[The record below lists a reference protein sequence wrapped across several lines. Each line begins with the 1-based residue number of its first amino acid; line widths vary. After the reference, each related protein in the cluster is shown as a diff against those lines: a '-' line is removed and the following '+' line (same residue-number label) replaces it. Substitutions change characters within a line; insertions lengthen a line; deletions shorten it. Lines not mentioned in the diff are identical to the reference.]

1 MLPFVNWLIG
11 RLKTPLMVGLQP
23 DHEVETRRKILVTNA
38 VSLIA
43 VLNLIPLGCH
53 AFVRGNLPLGVLD
66 LLVAALLICGFVYFL
81 KTGDFRVSV
90 YCGLSSAGLLF
101 FFLFATG
108 GIDNTGHVWY
118 YTFPLIACFLLGHHK
133 GAMATALLL
142 LLAVCAMALGNRASW
157 ITVYPLDFK
166 IRFLM
171 SFIVVFFLSYT
182 FEHRRSWAHVEL
194 RRNNAELKHAV
205 AALKEADRALK
216 ESQKGL
222 ENRVVQRTTALRRA
236 NARLQDEISDRL
248 EIEKALRET
257 HERFLKVLDS
267 LDATIYVADMQ
278 TFEILF
284 MNKNMKDA
292 FGGNLEGQIC
302 WKAFRHET
310 QQCGHCS
317 NAKLIDAHGHPTGV
331 HIWESHNPITRR
343 WYLNHDRAID
353 WIDGRMVRLQIAT
366 DITARKQTEEA
377 LRQSEE
383 KYRLI
388 ADNVSDNIWILNLD
402 NARLSYVS
410 PSIEKRTGYAPE
422 EAQAISLEGLL
433 TPASYKHCMSIW
445 NDALAREADG
455 RDNIKRTVTIELEE
469 IRKDREIIFSEIT
482 TSFLRDAEGTI
493 TSILGVTRDTNDRKR
508 AEIQLQKAHDEL
520 EIRVA
525 ERTRELE
532 NSKKAAEAANRAKSD
547 FLANMSHELRTPL
560 NHIIGFTELVV
571 AQHFGPLNR
580 AQVEYLGDV
589 LHSSQHLLD
598 LINDILD
605 LSKVESGKLELH
617 SEEIELV
624 PLLQGCL
631 TMIREKCLNHTIGL
645 KLGADE
651 APQTIRADRRKLKQI
666 LYNLLSNA
674 VKFTSAGGEVRL
686 TAVPSSGG
694 NGAPPILKISVH
706 DTGIGL
712 DAADLD
718 GIFKPFEQVE
728 SSLARR
734 YEGTGLGLPIS
745 KRLVELHGGRIWAE
759 SDGLGHGSRF
769 VFTLPM
775 KSGV

>member
-1 MLPFVNWLIG
+1 MSLVNWMMG
-11 RLKTPLMVGLQP
+11 QLKTPLMVGLQP
-23 DHEVETRRKILVTNA
+23 DHDVEARRKILVTNA
-38 VSLIA
+38 ISLIA

-53 AFVRGNLPLGVLD
+53 AFIRGNLPLGLLD
-66 LLVAALLICGFVYFL
+66 LLVAALLIFGFVYLL
-81 KTGDFRVSV
+81 KTGDLRVSV

-118 YTFPLIACFLLGHHK
+118 NTFPLIACFLLGNK
-133 GAMATALLL
+133 NGTIATSLLL
-142 LLAVCAMALGNRASW
+142 LMALAAMALGNYSSW
-157 ITVYPLDFK
+157 FTVYSLDFK

-171 SFIVVFFLSYT
+171 SFIVVFLFAYT
-182 FEHRRSWAHVEL
+182 FEHRRSWAHAEL
-194 RRNNAELKHAV
+194 GRNNTELKNAL
-205 AALKEADRALK
+205 AALQEADQALK
-216 ESQKGL
+216 ESQKEL
-222 ENRVVQRTTALRRA
+222 ENRVVQRTADLRRA
-236 NARLQDEISDRL
+236 NARLQGEISDRL
-248 EIEKALRET
+248 GIEKALRET

-302 WKAFRHET
+302 WKAFRNET
-310 QQCGHCS
+310 RPCGHCS
-317 NAKLIDAHGHPTGV
+317 NVKLIDAQGNPTGV
-331 HIWESHNPITRR
+331 HIWESRNPITQR

-366 DITARKQTEEA
+366 DITARKKTEEA

-388 ADNVSDNIWILNLD
+388 ADNVSDNIWILDLD
-402 NARLSYVS
+402 GACLRYVS

-433 TPASYKHCMSIW
+433 TPASFRHCMSIW
-445 NDALAREADG
+445 QDELAREAAGQNDPE
-455 RDNIKRTVTIELEE
+455 RTVTIELEE

-482 TSFLRDAEGTI
+482 TSFLRDAEGKI

-520 EIRVA
+520 ERRVA
-525 ERTRELE
+525 ARTRELE
-532 NSKKAAEAANRAKSD
+532 NSKRAAETANQAKSD

-571 AQHFGPLNR
+571 AQHFGSLNE
-580 AQVEYLGDV
+580 AQVDYLGDV
-589 LHSSQHLLD
+589 LHSSRHLLD

-617 SEEIELV
+617 GEEIELA
-624 PLLQGCL
+624 PLLHGCL
-631 TMIREKCLNHTIGL
+631 NMIKEKCLNHTIHL
-645 KLGADE
+645 KLVAEE
-651 APQTIRADRRKLKQI
+651 APSTIHADRRKLKQI

-674 VKFTSAGGEVRL
+674 VKFTSEGGEVRL
-686 TAVPSSGG
+686 TAAPVPGS
-694 NGAPPILKISVH
+694 NGTPPLLKISVD

-712 DAADLD
+712 DVADLD
-718 GIFKPFEQVE
+718 GIFQPFEQVE
-728 SSLARR
+728 SSFARH

-759 SDGLGHGSRF
+759 SEGLGRGSRF
-769 VFTLPM
+769 VFTLPINL
-775 KSGV
+775 KV